1 MKLHAS
7 LAAAFLGISI
17 SAAFPARADDLL
29 SLYREAVIADANYL
43 AAQADTQAKRELMPQ
58 ARAQLLPSLSFN
70 GSNSRNSTD
79 QESASVKRDINYNS
93 YSYTLGVR
101 QPLFRANSYIA
112 YKQSQAQVEGAEAS
126 LRWAEQE
133 VGTRV
138 ATAYFDV
145 LLAEAELDVIK
156 VQRDA
161 YQKQLDYAQKAFQ
174 AGAGSRTDIDE
185 ARSHLDLASAQAI
198 ELQYRVNYAQ
208 DALKAIINR
217 ALTPLA
223 RLSPAHLQLIRPDP
237 DRLED
242 WIQMAEDVNPQLASL
257 RAAVEVADRQVNK
270 TLSNHLPTLDIVA
283 ERSRSKSDG
292 TNNIGTKNDT
302 GTVGLQFNLPIFSGG
317 ETVSTV
323 RQAQAELDKARQQ
336 LEAARRDVSLQVRKE
351 FDGVTQG
358 VHWVQGYEQAVQSSE
373 QSLLSTRKGFQAGI
387 RSTLDILIAEQNLA
401 TARRDLNRG
410 RYQYVLSRLRLL
422 SLVGRLNEEEI
433 GRFNNW
439 LEAAGG

>member
-1 MKLHAS
+1 MKLHVP

-29 SLYREAVIADANYL
+29 SLYREAVVADADYL
-43 AAQADTQAKRELMPQ
+43 AAQADTQARREVMPQ

-70 GSNSRNSTD
+70 GSRSRNSTD
-79 QESASVKRDINYNS
+79 QESGSVKRDIDYNS
-93 YSYTLGVR
+93 YNYVLGVR
-101 QPLFRANSYIA
+101 QPIFRANSYIA
-112 YKQSQAQVEGAEAS
+112 YKQSQAQVEGAEAT
-126 LRWAEQE
+126 LRWAEQD

-138 ATAYFDV
+138 GTAYFDV

-185 ARSHLDLASAQAI
+185 ARSHLDLAAAQVI

-217 ALTPLA
+217 TLTPLA
-223 RLSPAHLQLIRPDP
+223 RLNPGRMQLTRPDP

-242 WIQMAEDVNPQLASL
+242 WIQMAEEVNPQLASL
-257 RAAVEVADRQVNK
+257 RASVEVADRQVNK
-270 TLSNHLPTLDIVA
+270 TLSNHLPTLDLVA
-283 ERSRSKSDG
+283 ERSKSKSDG
-292 TNNIGTKNDT
+292 SNNIGTKNDT
-302 GTVGLQFNLPIFSGG
+302 GMVGLQFNLPIFSGG
-317 ETVSTV
+317 ETISTV
-323 RQAQAELDKARQQ
+323 RQARAELDKARQQ
-336 LEAARRDVSLQVRKE
+336 LEGARREVGLQVRKE

-358 VHWVQGYEQAVQSSE
+358 VHWVRAYEQAVQSSE

-422 SLVGRLNEEEI
+422 ALVGRLNEEEI
-433 GRFNNW
+433 GRFNSW
-439 LEAAGG
+439 LEAGG

>member
-1 MKLHAS
+1 MKLHIP

-29 SLYREAVIADANYL
+29 SLYREAVVADANYL
-43 AAQADTQAKRELMPQ
+43 AAQADTQARRELMPQ

-70 GSNSRNSTD
+70 GSRSRNSTD
-79 QESASVKRDINYNS
+79 QESGSVKRDIDYNS
-93 YSYTLGVR
+93 YNYVLGVR
-101 QPLFRANSYIA
+101 QPIFRANSYIA
-112 YKQSQAQVEGAEAS
+112 YKQSQAQVEGAEAT
-126 LRWAEQE
+126 LRWAEQD

-138 ATAYFDV
+138 GTAYFDV

-185 ARSHLDLASAQAI
+185 ARSHLDLAAAQAI

-223 RLSPAHLQLIRPDP
+223 RLDPGRMQLARPDP

-242 WIQMAEDVNPQLASL
+242 WIQMAEEVNPQLASL
-257 RAAVEVADRQVNK
+257 RASVEVADRQVNK
-270 TLSNHLPTLDIVA
+270 TLSNHLPTLDLVA
-283 ERSRSKSDG
+283 ERSKSKSDG
-292 TNNIGTKNDT
+292 SNNIGTKNDT
-302 GTVGLQFNLPIFSGG
+302 GMVGLQFNLPIFSGG
-317 ETVSTV
+317 ETISTV
-323 RQAQAELDKARQQ
+323 RQARAELDKARQQ
-336 LEAARRDVSLQVRKE
+336 LEGARREVSLQVRKE

-358 VHWVQGYEQAVQSSE
+358 VHWVRAYEQAVQSSE

-422 SLVGRLNEEEI
+422 ALVGRLNEEEI
-433 GRFNNW
+433 GRFSSW
-439 LEAAGG
+439 LGAGG